1 MSGECGDSGMLEGG
15 IIKDST
21 IISSTVTTTKI
32 EASDFSGGS
41 ITALSA
47 MDAVS
52 AKTVLNAL
60 VALGP
65 DQLAALGQLL
75 LSSAAAV
82 QTTTPPATDESSSLP
97 TTVYGSRTAGMGAPI
112 AWGNIGGYAVP
123 LYTKGA

>member
-1 MSGECGDSGMLEGG
+1 MSGECGDSGMIEGG

-21 IISSTVTTTKI
+21 IISSTITTSKI

-41 ITALSA
+41 LTALNA
-47 MDAVS
+47 VDAVS
-52 AKTVLNAL
+52 AKTILNAL

-75 LSSAAAV
+75 LSSAAAI
-82 QTTTPPATDESSSLP
+82 QPAAAPATDENSSLP
-97 TTVYGSRTAGMGAPI
+97 TTAYGTRAALMGAPT
-112 AWGNIGGYAVP
+112 AWGNIAGYAVP

>member
-21 IISSTVTTTKI
+21 VISSTVTTSKI

-82 QTTTPPATDESSSLP
+82 QTTNPPVTAEGSSLP
-97 TTVYGSRTAGMGAPI
+97 TTLYGTRGAAMGAPT